1 MLWAFKISLVEKLP
15 NTDDEAVFQAELY
28 KNIDPEN
35 AKEIIAANHRPNRAM
50 YDIITLVNRMPV
62 IFLRRDDIDKDIMT
76 FEDTFIGCDRL
87 FYSPVTL
94 IYTRHNSHFLT
105 AWQLLLTFGLY
116 NYFQKYWN
124 HVAMILSVVVIS
136 ILLSGIKEL
145 AVQLE

>member
-1 MLWAFKISLVEKLP
+1 MSNPDDKAAFQDKIYEK
-15 NTDDEAVFQAELY
+15 
-28 KNIDPEN
+28 IDPET
-35 AKEIIAANHRPNRAM
+35 AKAIIAATHHPNRAM
-50 YDIITLVNRMPV
+50 HKISISVNHLP
-62 IFLRRDDIDKDIMT
+62 IHFFINNEIYKDIMT